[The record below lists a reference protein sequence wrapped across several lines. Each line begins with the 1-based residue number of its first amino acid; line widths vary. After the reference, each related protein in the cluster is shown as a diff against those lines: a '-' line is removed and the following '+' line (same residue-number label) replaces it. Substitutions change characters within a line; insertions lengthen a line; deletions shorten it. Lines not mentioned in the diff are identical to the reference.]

1 MPHRNPPDIPIEM
14 AKVSRRLERWRKI
27 RRGREPIPKRL
38 WAAAVSVAREHGI
51 NPTSKAL
58 HLEFRKLKEFVESGK
73 PAKRKRTAGPM
84 PEFVELMP
92 SAPASNSECVI
103 EWEGRHG
110 KMRIHWKGMTA
121 ADLGQLSR
129 MMMEQA

>member
-1 MPHRNPPDIPIEM
+1 MPNKNPADIPIEM

-38 WAAAVSVAREHGI
+38 WSAAAAVAREHGI

-58 HLEFRKLKEFVESGK
+58 HLEFKKLKEVVESGK
-73 PAKRKRTAGPM
+73 PTKRKRTARPM
-84 PEFVELMP
+84 PQFVELMTT
-92 SAPASNSECVI
+92 SPASNSECVI

-121 ADLGQLSR
+121 ADLGELSR
-129 MMMEQA
+129 TMMEQA

>member
-1 MPHRNPPDIPIEM
+1 MPYKNPPDIPIEM

-38 WAAAVSVAREHGI
+38 WAAAAVVAREHGI

-58 HLEFRKLKEFVESGK
+58 HLEFKKLKEFVESGR
-73 PAKRKRTAGPM
+73 PAKRTGRVM
-84 PEFVELMP
+84 PQFVELMTSP
-92 SAPASNSECVI
+92 PTSSSECVI